1 MGVAFSSRLTDY
13 SVENHNYRQF
23 GTLQMSGKH
32 GLLLLLLLLLGL
44 LLAIQRIDDSVGV
57 SKVLA

>member
-23 GTLQMSGKH
+23 TALQMSGKH
-32 GLLLLLLLLLGL
+32 GLLLLLLGL

>member
-13 SVENHNYRQF
+13 SVENYNYRQF
-23 GTLQMSGKH
+23 TALQMSGKH
-32 GLLLLLLLLLGL
+32 GLLLLLGL

>member
-13 SVENHNYRQF
+13 SVEKHNYRQF

-32 GLLLLLLLLLGL
+32 GLLLLLLLGL

>member
-1 MGVAFSSRLTDY
+1 MVVAFSSRLTDY
-13 SVENHNYRQF
+13 SVEKHNYRQF

-32 GLLLLLLLLLGL
+32 GLLILLLRL